1 VKNNKQSLEAMAR
14 KLKAKWEL
22 ACSEYE
28 VAWASSSGN
37 NLRNVSCSDCE
48 KDPIIALTELMSVKN
63 ELDGLV
69 AKLGKAKRKTVH
81 SPFVVGIINLPGSQ
95 HAA

>member
-1 VKNNKQSLEAMAR
+1 MKKNNQSLEAMTR

-22 ACSEYE
+22 ACTEYE
-28 VAWASSSGN
+28 AAWTSAAGSSS
-37 NLRNVSCSDCE
+37 RNVSCSDCE
-48 KDPIIALTELMSVKN
+48 KDPGSALSELMSVKN

-69 AKLGKAKRKTVH
+69 AKLGKAKRKTVQ